1 MSDIIFICTGNTC
14 RSPMAEGLFRAH
26 DGERQTGLSA
36 SSAGLFT
43 VDGMPASAYAIEAAR
58 ELNADI
64 TEHRSRPLTQDMVQC
79 AKYLVCMTG
88 AHYDMLCEQYPQAKD
103 KIFTLLPEDVS
114 DPFGA
119 SLEVYRFAAAQIDKG
134 VQSVITQLHI

>member
-1 MSDIIFICTGNTC
+1 MGDIIFICTGNTC

-43 VDGMPASAYAIEAAR
+43 ADGMPASANAIAAAR

-64 TEHRSRPLTQDMVQC
+64 TGHRSRSLTADMVRN

-88 AHYDMLCEQYPQAKD
+88 AHYDTLREKFPEAKE

-134 VQSVITQLHI
+134 VQSIIERLHI